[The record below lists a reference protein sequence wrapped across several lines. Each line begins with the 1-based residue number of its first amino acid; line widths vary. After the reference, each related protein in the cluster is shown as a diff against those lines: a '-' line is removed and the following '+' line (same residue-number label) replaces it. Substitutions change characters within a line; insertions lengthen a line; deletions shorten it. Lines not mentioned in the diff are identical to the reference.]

1 MKTTQMPSSSKNARI
16 AACYKLPATLTAREI
31 NKLSM
36 GAFANHSFT
45 DARGLHVT
53 GISDFGFQLRKG
65 EYLIENVN
73 TVTNT
78 DELEHLFTVAPQADP
93 TW

>member
-1 MKTTQMPSSSKNARI
+1 MTSSSQNARV
-16 AACYKLPATLTAREI
+16 AAFYKLPATLNARQI

-45 DARGLHVT
+45 DARGFHIT
-53 GISDFGFQLRKG
+53 SISDFGFQLRKG
-65 EYLIENVN
+65 DRIENVN

-78 DELEHLFTVAPQADP
+78 DQLEHLFTVEPQSDP

>member
-1 MKTTQMPSSSKNARI
+1 
-16 AACYKLPATLTAREI
+16 
-31 NKLSM
+31 M

-45 DARGLHVT
+45 DTRGFHVT
-53 GISDFGFQLRKG
+53 SMSDFGFQLRKG
-65 EYLIENVN
+65 DRIENVN

-78 DELEHLFTVAPQADP
+78 DELDHLFAVAPQADP